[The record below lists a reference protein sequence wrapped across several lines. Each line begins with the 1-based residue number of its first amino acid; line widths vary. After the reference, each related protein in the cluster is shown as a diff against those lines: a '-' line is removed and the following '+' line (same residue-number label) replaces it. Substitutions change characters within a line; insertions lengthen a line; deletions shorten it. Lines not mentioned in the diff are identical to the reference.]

1 MGSTG
6 ILLFAGAVLLVAAM
20 IASGCVQ
27 DNGSSTQVPAGQAT
41 PGPGA
46 GSGAGARYGGQNGGQ
61 RFQPNFTAA
70 AQQLGVTEQQLR
82 DALNTTSQGR
92 RNLTA
97 AAQQLGVT
105 SQQLADALG
114 FRFNASAPRPASQPP
129 QGG

>member
-27 DNGSSTQVPAGQAT
+27 DNGSPAQVPGGQAT
-41 PGPGA
+41 PTPGTGP
-46 GSGAGARYGGQNGGQ
+46 RYGGQGQ

-70 AQQLGVTEQQLR
+70 AEKLGVTEQQLR
-82 DALNTTSQGR
+82 DALNTTFQGR

-105 SQQLADALG
+105 TQQLSDALG
-114 FRFNASAPRPASQPP
+114 FRFNASAPRPGSQPP
-129 QGG
+129 QG